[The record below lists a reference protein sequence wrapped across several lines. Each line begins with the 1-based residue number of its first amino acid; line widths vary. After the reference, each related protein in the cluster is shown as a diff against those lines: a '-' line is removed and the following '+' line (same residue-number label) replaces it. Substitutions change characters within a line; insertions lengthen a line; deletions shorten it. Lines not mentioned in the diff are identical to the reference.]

1 MYFFTIII
9 WSRKLNETK
18 SLILNCK
25 AQRSSLSVIF
35 IHDDVNNLLIA
46 KQTNK
51 TKSKSRETQFKSYEN

>member
-25 AQRSSLSVIF
+25 VQRSSLSVIL
-35 IHDDVNNLLIA
+35 HDDVNNLLIA

>member
-25 AQRSSLSVIF
+25 AQRSSLSVIL
-35 IHDDVNNLLIA
+35 HDDVNNLLIA